1 MYLKKSRK
9 SSLTKLFLKA
19 GLYLKNPCSKPAK
32 QMEGVVTVT
41 LCSLHTMLS
50 SRVSKQNWKS
60 WTLSRELFLKKFN
73 PRRKPLIKFSRKR
86 RKRSMLFKEM
96 RLPNPSN
103 SSSHLRRLKLAIAIL
118 LKFPQ
123 TAMR

>member
-1 MYLKKSRK
+1 MNLKKSRK

-19 GLYLKNPCSKPAK
+19 GLYLQSPCSKPAK
-32 QMEGVVTVT
+32 QMERVLTIP

-50 SRVSKQNWKS
+50 SRVSKQARQS
-60 WTLSRELFLKKFN
+60 WTLPREHFLKKFN
-73 PRRKPLIKFSRKR
+73 PRRNPLIKFSRKR
-86 RKRSMLFKEM
+86 SKRSILFKEM

-103 SSSHLRRLKLAIAIL
+103 SSSHLRRLKLAIS
-118 LKFPQ
+118 LKFLQ